1 MLLYESQVSHHH
13 HQQRSWTWK
22 RESKLFQII
31 PDILMHAFLLSF
43 FRCFLVNHLLQ
54 CSAATCGRF
63 RADRH
68 DEQRGGTT
76 RLGKVK
82 VKVNFSL
89 SKTIFDLFFL
99 FSSSDIASCCLR
111 FLDRLISHFFL
122 IIIPIS
128 PATARILPLLMIIL
142 NTVRSWE
149 RKTCLGSS

>member
-22 RESKLFQII
+22 RESKYSKII
-31 PDILMHAFLLSF
+31 PDILMHAFLLSV
-43 FRCFLVNHLLQ
+43 FRCILFNHLLQ
-54 CSAATCGRF
+54 CSAAMCGSF
-63 RADRH
+63 RAGQH

-76 RLGKVK
+76 RFKVK

-89 SKTIFDLFFL
+89 SKTIFDSETSTFFSC

-122 IIIPIS
+122 IIIPIL
-128 PATARILPLLMIIL
+128 PATARILPLLMII
-142 NTVRSWE
+142 
-149 RKTCLGSS
+149 